1 MTQRHPPE
9 RAATLPRQP
18 RVTIHGRTT
27 LPQNESSS
35 AYWYNS
41 TLDYEDEVFPDQD
54 DHQRPAGR
62 KRIFT
67 TGGTFQERSPPPPPP
82 PPESMKKRPL
92 SPDDLSFAHQHPNTN
107 EGGHDSKRRRRGTN
121 QNNSASSFFN
131 QSGGGA
137 EETTS
142 NVRHAD
148 HHVQKGRPAPIRAT
162 EMDDEEESYPE
173 FLNMNHHPSRYS
185 TPPPTGDETTD
196 EVVSP
201 LTQYSLRPPA
211 AEPRHQAMLDD
222 HHQLET
228 PRRLPIYQNERR
240 AAVENDRNS
249 FHWTQRKSPTG
260 SSSHQDR
267 PVPNHYPRNQSRGEP
282 FPPTPQSESS
292 FTAQPQESREGAKQ
306 NYERRRE
313 MPTSSYDRKV
323 QQRQAQRQQI
333 FVSDASTVLP
343 RPQEEYSDTTS
354 SRQTSQSEQRSR
366 ESMGP
371 QTNQNAESEED
382 FVTVPPRPQ
391 EYAHPNSRKDY
402 HREQEAASR
411 YTRDDIT
418 VPPRPQN
425 SYYANETGVQSRNF
439 ADGGTM
445 GPPPPMMRPP
455 KTGFRRYSS
464 AAMPSAPHPQSRSQ
478 GDSSNSGT
486 ALPPTRSG
494 RGSHMWENDAV
505 SVLPQPQNTCLE
517 SSSTSRIQ
525 TGGGRRR
532 VDVKQMAD
540 YSSNRA
546 AVDQI
551 PGQERKQWMSDTH
564 YPDAEIH
571 QGERKSAPF
580 RQSFPERVSC
590 AADKI
595 HHRDGERRKRNG
607 DSDSLPS
614 YHSTGSASRRTFES
628 SASSS
633 ATGPLVSI
641 EKVDPSSG
649 RTLETFS
656 CITEAVQK
664 TGISHHEFHRLQ
676 KGKDSMID
684 SFVWRL
690 VESDRRF
697 DNDHD
702 RDSSHSSSQA
712 GPPNIRPEHPMT
724 LQLPNHYIQQLDP
737 ESGVIVA
744 VFSSLQI
751 AASSHGVDPA
761 RLEQCL
767 LDDDGHT
774 IQTCNGYAWRHAR

>member
-478 GDSSNSGT
+478 GDSSNNGT
-486 ALPPTRSG
+486 SLPPTRSG

-551 PGQERKQWMSDTH
+551 PGQEPKQWMSDTH